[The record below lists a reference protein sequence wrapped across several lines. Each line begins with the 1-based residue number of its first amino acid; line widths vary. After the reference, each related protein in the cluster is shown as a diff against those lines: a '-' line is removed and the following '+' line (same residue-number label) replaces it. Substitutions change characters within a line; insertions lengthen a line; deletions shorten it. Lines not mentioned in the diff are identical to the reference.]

1 MLFVQLVWL
10 PILTVVTLFMW
21 DCSSI
26 GQCNAFAR
34 RKLRVQAPS
43 IPTRPMIGLWVK
55 CSRSHPLFIMFF
67 FLLFFLFYITS
78 LNCILILLDN
88 VFGLFEI
95 FFYLFIFPFIF
106 SHRLAWFL
114 VLDFVPRFELWKS
127 CMWQFVVKKSLKV
140 VLLNHWYGKKNSSL
154 MPLYF
159 KQFVL

>member
-34 RKLRVQAPS
+34 QKLRVQAPS
-43 IPTRPMIGLWVK
+43 IPTRLMIGLWVK
-55 CSRSHPLFIMFF
+55 CSRSHPFFIMFF
-67 FLLFFLFYITS
+67 FLFYVTS

-95 FFYLFIFPFIF
+95 FFYLFIFPFF
-106 SHRLAWFL
+106 SHRLAWFHCYL
-114 VLDFVPRFELWKS
+114 VMPIYFYCFVDATMDFMFS
-127 CMWQFVVKKSLKV
+127 CTWLCT
-140 VLLNHWYGKKNSSL
+140 
-154 MPLYF
+154 
-159 KQFVL
+159 

>member
-10 PILTVVTLFMW
+10 PILTVVTLFMR

-34 RKLRVQAPS
+34 QKLRVQAPS
-43 IPTRPMIGLWVK
+43 IPTRLMIGLWVK

-67 FLLFFLFYITS
+67 FVLFFLFYVIS

-95 FFYLFIFPFIF
+95 FFF
-106 SHRLAWFL
+106 FL
-114 VLDFVPRFELWKS
+114 IDWLDFLYLTLYLGLSYENHVCGSLW
-127 CMWQFVVKKSLKV
+127 LR
-140 VLLNHWYGKKNSSL
+140 NH
-154 MPLYF
+154 
-159 KQFVL
+159 

>member
-34 RKLRVQAPS
+34 QKLRVQAPS

-55 CSRSHPLFIMFF
+55 CSRSHPFFIMFF
-67 FLLFFLFYITS
+67 FLFYVTS

-88 VFGLFEI
+88 VFGLFKI
-95 FFYLFIFPFIF
+95 FFYLFIYFSFFF
-106 SHRLAWFL
+106 SHRLAWFHCYI
-114 VLDFVPRFELWKS
+114 VMSIHFYCFVGMTMDFMFS
-127 CMWQFVVKKSLKV
+127 CTWLCT
-140 VLLNHWYGKKNSSL
+140 
-154 MPLYF
+154 
-159 KQFVL
+159 

>member
-34 RKLRVQAPS
+34 QKLRVQAPS

-67 FLLFFLFYITS
+67 FLFYVTS

-95 FFYLFIFPFIF
+95 FFYLFIFLFF
-106 SHRLAWFL
+106 FL
-114 VLDFVPRFELWKS
+114 IDWLDFLYLTLYLGLSYENHVCGSLWLRNHWKS
-127 CMWQFVVKKSLKV
+127 SYWIIDMVKKLFTYAIV
-140 VLLNHWYGKKNSSL
+140 
-154 MPLYF
+154 F
-159 KQFVL
+159 